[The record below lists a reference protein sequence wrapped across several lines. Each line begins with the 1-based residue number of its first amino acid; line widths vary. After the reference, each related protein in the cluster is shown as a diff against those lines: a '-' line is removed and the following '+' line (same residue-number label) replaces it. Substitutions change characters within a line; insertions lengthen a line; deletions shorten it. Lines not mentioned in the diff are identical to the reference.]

1 LGKAYSSWNLS
12 DSPTFFIVIVGG
24 LMQDMERLQEITNVA
39 RANMAN
45 NILVNLIK
53 DCLLCIKDTIE
64 RVKNDF
70 GT

>member
-1 LGKAYSSWNLS
+1 
-12 DSPTFFIVIVGG
+12 
-24 LMQDMERLQEITNVA
+24 MERLQEITNVA

-64 RVKNDF
+64 RLKNDF